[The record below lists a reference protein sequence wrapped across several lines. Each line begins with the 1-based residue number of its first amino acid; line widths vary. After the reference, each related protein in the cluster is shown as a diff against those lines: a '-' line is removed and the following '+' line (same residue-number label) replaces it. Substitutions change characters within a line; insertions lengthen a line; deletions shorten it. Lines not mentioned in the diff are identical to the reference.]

1 MVAIV
6 ALFAA
11 LYSQFKEFADLEF
24 IKAQRGKFESFY
36 ADNPTTV
43 IVAYFLGYI
52 TVAALSLPGAA
63 ILTLLAGAIFGV
75 SVGVVVVSFA
85 SAIGATLAFLVARFL
100 LGKTLQAKYGDK
112 LRRVNE
118 GVQKEGKF
126 YLFTMRLIP
135 AFPFFLINIL
145 MGLTPLR
152 VGAFYWVSQLG
163 MLPGTIVYVNAGTQL
178 AKIDSLK
185 RHSHFRDNCLFRR
198 AWPVPARRQ
207 KNHRRV
213 SRARRQGAN
222 AAAAAAVFLI
232 SRFELFSNRQCQNT
246 NTTSSSSAP
255 ARPVL

>member
-11 LYSQFKEFADLEF
+11 LYPYLKEIADLEA
-24 IKAQRGKFESFY
+24 IKARRGEFESFY
-36 ADNPTTV
+36 ADNPATV
-43 IVAYFLGYI
+43 IALYLFGYI
-52 TVAALSLPGAA
+52 AVAALSLPGAA

-178 AKIDSLK
+178 AKIDSLGGIL
-185 RHSHFRDNCLFRR
+185 SPGLIASFVALGLFPL
-198 AWPVPARRQ
+198 AA
-207 KNHRRV
+207 KKIIGAF
-213 SRARRQGAN
+213 RARGDKAQ
-222 AAAAAAVFLI
+222 
-232 SRFELFSNRQCQNT
+232 T
-246 NTTSSSSAP
+246 PPPPPSS
-255 ARPVL
+255 

>member
-11 LYSQFKEFADLEF
+11 LYPYLKEIADLEV
-24 IKAQRGKFESFY
+24 IKARRGEFESFY
-36 ADNPTTV
+36 ADNPATV
-43 IVAYFLGYI
+43 IALYLFGYI
-52 TVAALSLPGAA
+52 AVAALSLPGAA

-75 SVGVVVVSFA
+75 AVGSVVVSFA
-85 SAIGATLAFLVARFL
+85 STIGATLAFLVARFL

-178 AKIDSLK
+178 AKIDSLGGIL
-185 RHSHFRDNCLFRR
+185 SPGLIASFVALGLFPL
-198 AWPVPARRQ
+198 AA
-207 KNHRRV
+207 KKIIGAF
-213 SRARRQGAN
+213 RARGDKAQ
-222 AAAAAAVFLI
+222 
-232 SRFELFSNRQCQNT
+232 
-246 NTTSSSSAP
+246 TTPPPPPSSS
-255 ARPVL
+255 

>member
-11 LYSQFKEFADLEF
+11 LYPYLKEFTDFET
-24 IKAQRGKFESFY
+24 IKARRGEFESFY
-36 ADNPTTV
+36 ADNKAMV
-43 IVAYFLGYI
+43 IAGYFFGYI
-52 TVAALSLPGAA
+52 TIAALSLPGAA

-75 SVGVVVVSFA
+75 FVGVVVVSFA

-178 AKIDSLK
+178 AKIDSLGGILTFEIIA
-185 RHSHFRDNCLFRR
+185 SFVALGLFPL
-198 AWPVPARRQ
+198 AA
-207 KNHRRV
+207 KKIIGAF
-213 SRARRQGAN
+213 RARGDKAQ
-222 AAAAAAVFLI
+222 
-232 SRFELFSNRQCQNT
+232 
-246 NTTSSSSAP
+246 TTPPPPPSS
-255 ARPVL
+255 

>member
-75 SVGVVVVSFA
+75 FVGVVVVSFA

-185 RHSHFRDNCLFRR
+185 GILTFEIIASFVALGLFPL
-198 AWPVPARRQ
+198 AA
-207 KNHRRV
+207 KKIIGAF
-213 SRARRQGAN
+213 RARGDKAQ
-222 AAAAAAVFLI
+222 
-232 SRFELFSNRQCQNT
+232 T
-246 NTTSSSSAP
+246 PPPPPSS
-255 ARPVL
+255 